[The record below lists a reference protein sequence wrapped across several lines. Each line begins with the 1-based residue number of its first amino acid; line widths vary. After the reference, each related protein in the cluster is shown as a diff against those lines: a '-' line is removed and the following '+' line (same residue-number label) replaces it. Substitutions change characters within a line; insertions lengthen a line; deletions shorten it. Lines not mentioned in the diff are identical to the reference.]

1 MPDGYQIYR
10 SALVHIRRSQKEISM
25 AKAFDKNND
34 TGECGVIFINPETG
48 IPKTYTG
55 IEAELR
61 LTLYTMKHTAKASD
75 TWNSI
80 SSWTGKGD
88 RI

>member
-1 MPDGYQIYR
+1 MT
-10 SALVHIRRSQKEISM
+10 
-25 AKAFDKNND
+25 NN

-48 IPKTYTG
+48 IPETYTG

-61 LTLYTMKHTAKASD
+61 LTLYAMKHTAKASD
-75 TWNSI
+75 IWNST